1 MANAERGRAGGTPV
15 VTASVCAFGI
25 IATQVAGKAA
35 RDALFLTEFDIS
47 ALPLILMASALISI
61 GAVLLTARSLTLY
74 GPTRVVPPL
83 FFASGLML
91 VAEWAFAMSN
101 ARAASVLVYLHVAII
116 GSLLISGFWS
126 IVNETFDPR
135 SARHSIGRIVGG
147 ATVGGLFGGV
157 LADQVGARWGV
168 LFVLP
173 LIGALHIMCA
183 ALLLGFRSA
192 AGVHEHAK
200 RGGAARER
208 DIESGFRVLRRVGY
222 LRNLALIV
230 LLGNAAA
237 TVIDYLF
244 KARATQSYEGGAEL
258 VRFFAVFYTV
268 VSIATLAVQAGMTRP
283 LLERIGIANLVAVR
297 PAMMTLG
304 GLAALPVLGLPGLGI
319 LRGLEA
325 VAQSSL
331 FRSGYELLFTPVVPK
346 DKRST
351 KTIID
356 VGADRIGDVLGAA
369 LIRAVIVLPI
379 VVADHVLVLMAVGL
393 SAAGF
398 WVARALRRGYV
409 RALEA
414 SLLDRANV
422 LDIQYDPALRTTMME
437 SFAGIDLSLSTGNIS
452 LSELRSSS
460 VISPPSAPREDA
472 IEKEP
477 PARLGATLDP
487 EIASLVALRS
497 GQPKRVHAEL
507 RQGRALTPALAAQVI
522 SLLAWDEVTGWASR
536 ALAKAAPFITGQ
548 LVDRLLDPNED
559 FAIRR
564 RIPRILGTCATT
576 RSQAGLMAALS
587 DRRFEVRFQAGRA
600 LARIHQQAPS
610 LAPSPSD
617 VYAAVVSET
626 RVDKALWHEQRLIDE
641 PAGNESL
648 EIDDALRLRTT
659 RSMEHVFTLLSLV
672 LPRAPLQIAFKGLLT
687 SDTLLRGTSLEYLES
702 VLPRDIWASLLP
714 FLDDTRPAKPE
725 TRTSEAVL
733 EDLLRS
739 NQSIELNLEELRR
752 KVQSE

>member
-1 MANAERGRAGGTPV
+1 MANAERGRAAGTPV

-83 FFASGLML
+83 FLASGVML
-91 VAEWAFAMSN
+91 VAEWIFAMSN

-173 LIGALHIMCA
+173 LIGALHLMCA

-192 AGVHEHAK
+192 AGGHEHAK

-208 DIESGFRVLRRVGY
+208 DIESGFRVLRRVSY

-356 VGADRIGDVLGAA
+356 VGADRMGDVLGAA
-369 LIRAVIVLPI
+369 LIRAVIVLPM
-379 VVADHVLVLMAVGL
+379 VVADHVLVLIAVVL

-422 LDIQYDPALRTTMME
+422 LDIQYDPVLRTTMME

-460 VISPPSAPREDA
+460 VVSRPSAPREDA
-472 IEKEP
+472 IEMEP
-477 PARLGATLDP
+477 PPRMGVALDP

-564 RIPRILGTCATT
+564 RIPRILGTCATA
-576 RSQAGLMAALS
+576 RAQAGLMAALS
-587 DRRFEVRFQAGRA
+587 DRRFEVRFQSGRA

-610 LAPSPSD
+610 LAPSASD

-725 TRTSEAVL
+725 TRTNEAVL

>member
-1 MANAERGRAGGTPV
+1 MANAERGRAAGTPV

-83 FFASGLML
+83 FLASGVML
-91 VAEWAFAMSN
+91 VAEWIFAMSN

-116 GSLLISGFWS
+116 GSLLISGVWS

-173 LIGALHIMCA
+173 LIGALHLMCA

-192 AGVHEHAK
+192 AGGHEHAK

-208 DIESGFRVLRRVGY
+208 DIESGFRVLRRVSY

-356 VGADRIGDVLGAA
+356 VGADRMGDVLGAA
-369 LIRAVIVLPI
+369 LIRAVIVLPM
-379 VVADHVLVLMAVGL
+379 VVADHVLVLIAVVL

-422 LDIQYDPALRTTMME
+422 LDIQYDPVLRTTMME

-460 VISPPSAPREDA
+460 VVSRPSAPREDA
-472 IEKEP
+472 IEMEP
-477 PARLGATLDP
+477 PPRMGVALDP

-564 RIPRILGTCATT
+564 RIPRILGTCATA
-576 RSQAGLMAALS
+576 RAQAGLMAALS
-587 DRRFEVRFQAGRA
+587 DRRFEVRFQSGRA

-610 LAPSPSD
+610 LAPSASD

-725 TRTSEAVL
+725 TRTNEAVL